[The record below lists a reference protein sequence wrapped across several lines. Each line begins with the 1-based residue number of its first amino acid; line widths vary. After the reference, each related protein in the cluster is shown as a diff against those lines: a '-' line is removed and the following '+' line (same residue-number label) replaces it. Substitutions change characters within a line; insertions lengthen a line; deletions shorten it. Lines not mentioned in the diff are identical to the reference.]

1 MNNLFPAIIPTAA
14 ALAVA
19 SLIVLA
25 SDVLPT
31 LKSRVNFQFFFFGAA
46 FAGAVVV
53 LRSDDAH
60 KDAVVGVWE
69 AFVALPTHVRF
80 FLSLAI
86 FAMTYFG
93 AGMFVAAPVKTGE
106 EAAAPVAAAPSSVA
120 VVTSSPSSNSKD
132 LFNTPASYDNRIGFE
147 VPATLPKGEKEFFDY
162 MLDKLQKEILTDV
175 GDFYEMKEE
184 ALNWIDEMITYN
196 VKGGKMNRGLAC
208 VDCFATMIRARQN
221 RELTNKE
228 RCQAAATG
236 WALEFLQAF
245 FLVADD
251 IMDES
256 VTRRGQPC
264 WYRLPNIHMIAIN
277 DSFILETCV
286 YKILKRYFGD
296 EPYYYQ
302 LVDLFLETT
311 RQTEFG
317 QLMDLTSQPLSGEKD
332 LTRFTMERYKTIVR
346 YKTAFYSFYLP
357 VAAGMI
363 MAGITDPKAFK
374 QAREILLIMGEY
386 FQIQD
391 DYLDCYGDPSVI
403 GKIGTDI
410 QDNKCSWLVVTALN
424 KATPAQRQV
433 LEANY
438 GFKNKKKEAVIK
450 KLYVEMG
457 IEADFKAYEEES
469 YADIQRLLAET
480 KDIPHAVFTNF
491 LDKIYKRA
499 K

>member
-1 MNNLFPAIIPTAA
+1 MASLFPAIVPTAA

-31 LKSRVNFQFFFFGAA
+31 FKSRIHFQFFFFGSAL
-46 FAGAVVV
+46 AGAVVV
-53 LRSDDAH
+53 LRGDEAH
-60 KDAVVGVWE
+60 KEAILGVWE
-69 AFVALPTHVRF
+69 AFIALPTHVRF

-93 AGMFVAAPVKTGE
+93 AGMFVAAPAKQSE
-106 EAAAPVAAAPSSVA
+106 EATAA
-120 VVTSSPSSNSKD
+120 SPSSCSASTIDAKEV
-132 LFNTPASYDNRIGFE
+132 FKTPASCDNVVGFD
-147 VPATLPKGEKEFFDY
+147 VPSSLPANEKEFFDF
-162 MLDKLQKEILTDV
+162 MLDKLQEEIIKDT
-175 GDFYEMKEE
+175 GDHYEMKTE
-184 ALNWIDEMITYN
+184 ALNWINEMITYN

-208 VDCFATMIRARQN
+208 VDCFATMIRAREN

-228 RCQAAATG
+228 RCQAAALG

-286 YKILKRYFGD
+286 YKILKRYFGH

-311 RQTEFG
+311 RQTEYG
-317 QLMDLTSQPLSGEKD
+317 QLMDLTSQPLDGEKD
-332 LTRFTMERYKTIVR
+332 LNRFTMERYKTIVR

-363 MAGITDPKAFK
+363 MAGISQPKAFQ

-386 FQIQD
+386 FQVQD

-410 QDNKCSWLVVTALN
+410 QDNKCCWLVVTALN
-424 KATPAQRQV
+424 KANAAQRQV

-438 GFKNKKKEAVIK
+438 GIKNKKKEAVIK

-469 YADIQRLLAET
+469 YSEIQRLLANV
-480 KDIPHAVFTNF
+480 KDVPHAVFTNF